1 MAPPCF
7 SKKPPS
13 GSAGD
18 PAEPCGGASST
29 LSPIPPMLS
38 SAPHP
43 LLPPDGWNASSLS
56 ERNSPPCRPDVN
68 SYGGKEARYPGPDLP
83 EDIWCRIHFLL
94 PMQDAARAACVSR
107 SFLHSWRCHPNLTF
121 TNETM
126 CPKEDLKAAGSN
138 AIIRDYNNKIDCVL
152 RNRLCAD
159 AVTKLKLDYHV
170 PPDGAESYHRLD
182 SWLQMAVTP
191 RTKELELLVWSKEAS
206 FDFPCTLLSDR
217 CGGSIQKLLL
227 FRCALRPTFQ
237 LGLRSLKTLHLRDVR
252 VTGEELGCLLSSSTA
267 LEHLKLVYCDDI
279 VRLEI
284 PCLLQRLSFLEVS
297 GCTNLQVIENKAPNL
312 SRFYLEAG
320 ELVQVSFGESKV
332 KDVQLRQGYA
342 INYAIENL
350 PSRVPNLETLNIQS
364 SHEDYDFL
372 SLVHFF
378 DASPSLET
386 FRLYVIEHSM
396 DDWFEGDPSSLRR
409 MPQHCHGSLKS
420 VKIIG
425 FFPQKSMV
433 ELTCHLLE
441 NAMSLESL
449 TVDASPANYR
459 CSGSKPGRKCS
470 PLTTTA
476 IVKAHKSVLA
486 VKKYIEGNVPST
498 VKLNV
503 PEPCGRCHRLN
514 ESGVV

>member
-1 MAPPCF
+1 MMIF
-7 SKKPPS
+7 ST
-13 GSAGD
+13 
-18 PAEPCGGASST
+18 C
-29 LSPIPPMLS
+29 
-38 SAPHP
+38 
-43 LLPPDGWNASSLS
+43 
-56 ERNSPPCRPDVN
+56 
-68 SYGGKEARYPGPDLP
+68 ARVQ
-83 EDIWCRIHFLL
+83 DIWCRIHFLL

-152 RNRLCAD
+152 RNRLCTD

-364 SHEDYDFL
+364 SASSKFLHLKFLSIFLISGSYFLQDYDFL

-386 FRLYVIEHSM
+386 FRLV
-396 DDWFEGDPSSLRR
+396 
-409 MPQHCHGSLKS
+409 
-420 VKIIG
+420 
-425 FFPQKSMV
+425 
-433 ELTCHLLE
+433 
-441 NAMSLESL
+441 
-449 TVDASPANYR
+449 
-459 CSGSKPGRKCS
+459 
-470 PLTTTA
+470 
-476 IVKAHKSVLA
+476 
-486 VKKYIEGNVPST
+486 
-498 VKLNV
+498 
-503 PEPCGRCHRLN
+503 
-514 ESGVV
+514 

>member
-1 MAPPCF
+1 MGALAMERLIMAMRRDRGRRRQVQARD
-7 SKKPPS
+7 
-13 GSAGD
+13 GSAPMSVKRG
-18 PAEPCGGASST
+18 CSSRQQDED
-29 LSPIPPMLS
+29 SQ
-38 SAPHP
+38 
-43 LLPPDGWNASSLS
+43 
-56 ERNSPPCRPDVN
+56 
-68 SYGGKEARYPGPDLP
+68 GGKRMKYSGPDLP
-83 EDIWCRIHFLL
+83 EDIWCQIRSLL
-94 PMQDAARAACVSR
+94 SMQDAARAACVSR
-107 SFLHSWRCHPNLTF
+107 SFMQSWRCRPNLTF

-126 CPKEDLKAAGSN
+126 CPKEDLKAPGSN
-138 AIIRDYNNKIDCVL
+138 ATIIDYNNKIDRVL
-152 RNRLCAD
+152 RNRPGDA

-170 PPDGAESYHRLD
+170 PPLVGKPYRRLD
-182 SWLQMAVTP
+182 RWLQIALTP
-191 RTKELELLVWSKEAS
+191 RTEELELLVWSKEAS

-217 CGGSIQKLLL
+217 CGGSIQKLFL

-237 LGLRSLKTLHLRDVR
+237 LGLRSLKTLYLRDVR
-252 VTGEELGCLLSSSTA
+252 ITGEELGCLLSSSTA

-312 SRFYLEAG
+312 SRFWLEAG
-320 ELVQVSFGESKV
+320 EQVQVSVGESKV
-332 KDVQLRQGYA
+332 KDVQLRQDYA

-386 FRLYVIEHSM
+386 FRLYVIEHPM

-425 FFPQKSMV
+425 FFPQKSMI

-441 NAMSLESL
+441 NATSLESL

-470 PLTTTA
+470 PLTSTA

-503 PEPCGRCHRLN
+503 PEPCGRCHLLK
-514 ESGVV
+514 ESGVKPFYLMFND